1 MLTGYLEVP
10 DIPGESRRAEHE
22 DQIDIHDVSWGVSR
36 PASAALG
43 SGRTQSSAHISDFTF
58 SKYFDASSTYLA
70 LATMQGKSFDE
81 IVFYARKDSGDAH
94 LDYLKVTLTNCV
106 LTNYSMSSSSS
117 DASTQL
123 IKETI
128 SIAAEKINVVYTVQ
142 ADDHSAGD
150 EHEIEYDVAAQA

>member
-10 DIPGESRRAEHE
+10 DVPGESRRAEHE

-70 LATMQGKSFDE
+70 LATMQGKSFEE

-106 LTNYSMSSSSS
+106 LTNFSMSSSSS

>member
-1 MLTGYLEVP
+1 MITGYLEVP
-10 DIPGESRRAEHE
+10 DVPGESRRAEHE

-36 PASAALG
+36 PASSALG

-58 SKYFDASSTYLA
+58 SKYFDASSTYLS

-94 LDYLKVTLTNCV
+94 LDYLKITMTNCV
-106 LTNYSMSSSSS
+106 FTNFSMSSAGS

-123 IKETI
+123 ISETL
-128 SIAAEKINVVYTVQ
+128 SIACEKLNIVYTVQ

-150 EHEIEYDVAAQA
+150 EHEIEYDIAAQA